1 MSESKLR
8 QSFKN
13 HYGIPLY
20 RYIRIETMKRAMQL
34 LSADHLSIRNI
45 SELCGYKIQPNLLL
59 PLKISMELLLVIL
72 ENLLIYRVCRTKKL
86 VR

>member
-34 LSADHLSIRNI
+34 LSADHLSICNI
-45 SELCGYKIQPNLLL
+45 SELCGYKNPAKFAAAFKSIHGITPSDFRKSFNL
-59 PLKISMELLLVIL
+59 
-72 ENLLIYRVCRTKKL
+72 
-86 VR
+86 